1 MQTTL
6 HQQRNVST
14 RPQTKSA
21 KPFRKL
27 QREPDDRSMSF
38 QRAMG
43 VQEHDIPADNAGN
56 LAVDDARALLQLESE
71 PF

>member
-1 MQTTL
+1 
-6 HQQRNVST
+6 
-14 RPQTKSA
+14 
-21 KPFRKL
+21 
-27 QREPDDRSMSF
+27 MSF